1 VRRAATASLA
11 RLRRAP
17 DDANVANVANPTT
30 QRTASAINPRL
41 NSFRSDTG
49 TLVARNGPAG
59 KIANPV
65 SPAPSFAILSP
76 NFHPR
81 TCGVGDNSLRLA
93 QQLMRAGYRAE
104 IISRAPAEAHPEASE
119 IRVHQ
124 VPGRWTTVIA
134 AGAARVIAREGFS
147 HAIIQYTAH
156 MWGAS
161 RLGSPAIPLL
171 AATLRRRGVDVTLL
185 AHELFTPFL
194 PRPDLIAGA
203 ALHRAQI
210 ALVAAAAH
218 RTFVTTDTRV
228 DELLPFW
235 RAVGR
240 AGRPGVSRITSAV
253 PALPRKLQPG
263 RRRLGVFSTLATTK
277 RFDVV
282 LGAFEQVFRR
292 HADSELVLI
301 GDIGSI
307 KDPRVRAIH
316 DLVARH
322 PGRERIRFSGRLSLA
337 DVAREMSELD
347 VYLFPMTTGAN
358 TRSSTLPL
366 ALETGLPVVAVTG
379 IETDL
384 DLFRDDEN
392 LLFAPSMTGQD
403 FGATALRILDDPKL
417 AERLSTGARRL
428 FADHLSWDAISAR
441 LLDAILGSSKRVE
454 TGA

>member
-1 VRRAATASLA
+1 VAS
-11 RLRRAP
+11 
-17 DDANVANVANPTT
+17 
-30 QRTASAINPRL
+30 
-41 NSFRSDTG
+41 
-49 TLVARNGPAG
+49 
-59 KIANPV
+59 
-65 SPAPSFAILSP
+65 APSFAILSP

-93 QQLMRAGYRAE
+93 QELMRAGYRAE
-104 IISRAPAEAHPEASE
+104 IIARAPAETHPEAPE
-119 IRVHQ
+119 VRVHE

-134 AGAARVIAREGFS
+134 AGAARVIERERFS
-147 HAIIQYTAH
+147 HAILQYTAN
-156 MWGAS
+156 MWGAG
-161 RLGSPAIPLL
+161 RLGSPALPLL
-171 AATLRRRGVDVTLL
+171 AATLRRRGVDVTLV

-218 RTFVTTDTRV
+218 RTFVTTETRV
-228 DELLPFW
+228 EELLPFW

-240 AGRPGVSRITSAV
+240 AGRPGVSRIASPV
-253 PALPRKLQPG
+253 PAVPRKLQRG
-263 RRRLGVFSTLATTK
+263 RRRLGVFSTLAMTK

-282 LGAFEQVFRR
+282 LAAFEQVFRR
-292 HADSELVLI
+292 HPDSELVLI

-307 KDPRVRAIH
+307 SDARVRAIH

-337 DVAREMSELD
+337 EVAREMSELD

-384 DLFRDDEN
+384 DLFRDGEN
-392 LLFAPSMTGQD
+392 LLFAKAMTGQD
-403 FGATALRILDDPKL
+403 FGSAALAILEDPAL
-417 AERLSTGARRL
+417 AERLSNGARRL
-428 FADHLSWDAISAR
+428 FAEHLSWDAISAR
-441 LLDAILGSSKRVE
+441 LMEAILGSSPAPSKRVE
-454 TGA
+454 TSA